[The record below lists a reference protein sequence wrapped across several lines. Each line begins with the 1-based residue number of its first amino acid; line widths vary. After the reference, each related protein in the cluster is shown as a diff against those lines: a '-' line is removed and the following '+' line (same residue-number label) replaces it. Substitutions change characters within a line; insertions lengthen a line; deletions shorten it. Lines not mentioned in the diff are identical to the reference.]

1 MTLVV
6 NYKAVCDACGATFKD
21 ETYELRSA
29 RFVLPE
35 PNIRRNQI
43 ADVLA
48 CDACVAVATSE
59 LVKIRHKE
67 KNT

>member
-1 MTLVV
+1 MTLFVK
-6 NYKAVCDACGATFKD
+6 YTAVCDACGANFK
-21 ETYELRSA
+21 EENYELSSA

-35 PNIRRNQI
+35 PNMRRNQI

-48 CDACVAVATSE
+48 CDSCVAVATAE
-59 LVKIRHKE
+59 LVKIKLKE